1 MVFASAIMFLSMMM
15 IINNVSTYAQ
25 LTPNGLGVRITSPI
39 KDEQIPVGKNNNL
52 KISGTSTDNANVD
65 CQVYVILNNLKPY
78 QKATATG
85 PSGVNDYSKWN
96 FLLNSNYATIKE
108 GVNKIT
114 AKLSCIDDP
123 SNNLT
128 KYYSINVTGVKVTGK
143 QQQEQPSIKMTGNDT
158 SSRSSGTTGSIGNLI
173 ENQLPLSSSDNN
185 TDNMDKDR
193 VGTTFSPDSDIK
205 SKEHKPDESTKE
217 NNNEE
222 KTNPLIIPFGAG

>member
-1 MVFASAIMFLSMMM
+1 MIFASALIFLFMMM
-15 IINNVSTYAQ
+15 INNVSTYAQ
-25 LTPNGLGVRITSPI
+25 FTQNGFGVKITSPI

-52 KISGTSTDNANVD
+52 KISGISTDNDTVD

-78 QKATATG
+78 QKAVATG
-85 PSGVNDYSKWN
+85 PTGVNDYSKWN
-96 FLLNSNYATIKE
+96 FMLDSNYATIKE

-114 AKLSCIDDP
+114 AKLSCIDNP

-128 KYYSINVTGVKVTGK
+128 KYYSVNITGVKATEK
-143 QQQEQPSIKMTGNDT
+143 
-158 SSRSSGTTGSIGNLI
+158 
-173 ENQLPLSSSDNN
+173 QLPLSSPDNN

-193 VGTTFSPDSDIK
+193 VETTFPSDSDIK